1 MSSIKHT
8 FWPKHFS
15 LDFVK
20 ESPRATG
27 EELGEGASGVGD
39 EEDKED
45 AFGASEEDDKYALG
59 AEEDEDDILGVAK
72 TEAVLGRG

>member
-1 MSSIKHT
+1 M
-8 FWPKHFS
+8 
-15 LDFVK
+15 DFVK

-27 EELGEGASGVGD
+27 EDLGEGASGVGD

-45 AFGASEEDDKYALG
+45 AFGASGEDDKYAFGASEEDDKYALG
-59 AEEDEDDILGVAK
+59 AEEDEDDVLGVAK